1 MKLQFLGTGAA
12 DWPDP
17 GERVGAGRRTA
28 SLVLD
33 DRLMIDC
40 GAMTEAAVREFGVDL
55 NRLEAI
61 IISHPH
67 EDHFD
72 LRTIAR
78 LAQMRDPAL
87 PPLDVRVDAVAAA
100 RAAAE
105 LTPDELVRIRLQG
118 FTPGDAFDVAGNAV
132 RTLPANHV
140 LERPGELPSHFLLT
154 TAEGRAMFSGLD
166 GAWPL
171 PATWR
176 TLQHCRLDVIVW
188 ELTCGNLA
196 DWRLWGH
203 SNLGML
209 RLMADAFRFDGAIH
223 DGTVMFCSHLARTL
237 CPPHDIYAR
246 ELKTHGFILA
256 RDGLLWSD
264 EPTP

>member
-28 SLVLD
+28 SLVLGN
-33 DRLMIDC
+33 RLMIDC

-87 PPLDVRVDAVAAA
+87 PPLDVRVDAAAAA

-154 TAEGRAMFSGLD
+154 TAEGRTMFYGLD
-166 GAWPL
+166 GAWLL
-171 PATWR
+171 PDTWR
-176 TLQHCRLDVIVW
+176 TLQKCRLAVTACQFFNHVVVNAVKIR
-188 ELTCGNLA
+188 C
-196 DWRLWGH
+196 
-203 SNLGML
+203 
-209 RLMADAFRFDGAIH
+209 IIK
-223 DGTVMFCSHLARTL
+223 HL
-237 CPPHDIYAR
+237 
-246 ELKTHGFILA
+246 
-256 RDGLLWSD
+256 
-264 EPTP
+264 